1 MKELVALQ
9 FEIENADID
18 CYITSGNKPMIYIGT
33 ADKSYTV
40 KATYSWIDKE
50 GKTQKV
56 EGQGIVASVKP
67 AVWELGAHQGKARMK
82 KRKGKEERKKYS
94 SERTNRAP
102 NKTKPTCSG
111 FPLPLF
117 AVKVFLS
124 NYKTK
129 YRSDNSWCK
138 TLAAKEP
145 REIYT

>member
-1 MKELVALQ
+1 MALFQSDSWLKAKESRSSETDPGRGCPRPGPSEL
-9 FEIENADID
+9 D
-18 CYITSGNKPMIYIGT
+18 S
-33 ADKSYTV
+33 
-40 KATYSWIDKE
+40 
-50 GKTQKV
+50 
-56 EGQGIVASVKP
+56 

-94 SERTNRAP
+94 SERTNRTP
-102 NKTKPTCSG
+102 NKIKPTRSG

-129 YRSDNSWCK
+129 FRSDSSWCK